1 MAKTRADSGRNP
13 ALATRD
19 DVIGILGNVDPEKM
33 LAILELQPSVADV
46 EDALLWLGGD
56 RDVFGAEP
64 PIKGAASRIVT
75 ILTEE
80 EEEEAARAG

>member
-19 DVIGILGNVDPEKM
+19 DVIGILGNVDPEK
-33 LAILELQPSVADV
+33 LVAILALQPTVADV
-46 EDALLWLGGD
+46 EEACLWLGGD

-64 PIKGAASRIVT
+64 PLKGAASRIVT